1 MLSFIHLS
9 PHLSPVMHTSAFSRS
24 LSTLCYHTYMNI
36 QGSCL
41 CGAVT
46 ITSNKEQIAG
56 IVQCFCTDCQK
67 HLGNFAPW
75 VVCEKES
82 TQLEGPVRP
91 YASSETSHRLSCE
104 TCGASIGKQPN
115 EGPKILIAAGI
126 FDQPLE
132 IPVIKQVFT
141 EDKQVWME

>member
-1 MLSFIHLS
+1 MQIH
-9 PHLSPVMHTSAFSRS
+9 
-24 LSTLCYHTYMNI
+24 
-36 QGSCL
+36 GSCL

-46 ITSNKEQIAG
+46 VTSDRENIAG

-82 TQLEGPVRP
+82 TNLEGPVRS

-104 TCGASIGKQPN
+104 KCGASIAKHPN
-115 EGPKILIAAGI
+115 EGSKILIAAGI
-126 FDQPLE
+126 FDQPLDL
-132 IPVIKQVFT
+132 PVIKQVFT
-141 EDKQVWME
+141 EDKQPWMEG